1 LCLPGVA
8 RELRDRVGL
17 SEALIRISIGIENVE
32 DLISSLAQGLNMGDS
47 GRELSV
53 QTMDQ
58 GRLRSY
64 RAATLETNATLFR
77 VVLPWRRLGD

>member
-17 SEALIRISIGIENVE
+17 SEPLIRISIGIENVE
-32 DLISSLAQGLNMGDS
+32 NFISNLAQGFDMSDS
-47 GRELSV
+47 GRELSA
-53 QTMDQ
+53 QTMNQ

-64 RAATLETNATLFR
+64 RA
-77 VVLPWRRLGD
+77 PP